1 VISRQNDTKFGFF
14 PKKKEWQKAEW
25 LSGRWRAHLISSSGL
40 SVRHSFRDT
49 TLSPWLWPFFN
60 SAAIKR
66 DGAEAVQDASE
77 LDSEAPT

>member
-1 VISRQNDTKFGFF
+1 MNGS
-14 PKKKEWQKAEW
+14 
-25 LSGRWRAHLISSSGL
+25 WRAHIISSSGL
-40 SVRHSFRDT
+40 IVRHSFRET
-49 TLSPWLWPFFN
+49 TLSPWRWPIFI